1 MSLYTLT
8 KLPMGIGAKATDSD
22 AALLPK
28 EVGARLRQLR
38 LRADLTQADVATRM
52 GRPGQSGKSYVCQTE
67 RGYMPGLTL
76 NAVMDF
82 LAACGA
88 DASAIKDIID
98 AYTSRPSIPEEKVIK
113 QVAEAAA
120 GLPLL
125 RQARVEW
132 YDRFHQPKAGMRE
145 TPEQRHERRVREAK
159 GVARAIRWERRL
171 HRTFNDVLNEPH
183 IAAKD
188 PMAIHLRNYS
198 RKVFGA
204 LRRTRK
210 ARPVWRDKA
219 MAKLGTWAV
228 SHELPPE
235 PSALMKQAVIV
246 LFADMERR
254 GELD

>member
-1 MSLYTLT
+1 MDS
-8 KLPMGIGAKATDSD
+8 KAKPADSD

-38 LRADLTQADVATRM
+38 LKAGLTQSEVALRM
-52 GRPGQSGKSYVCQTE
+52 CRPGPGGKSYVCQIE

-88 DASAIKDIID
+88 GASAIEDIID
-98 AYTSRPSIPEEKVIK
+98 AYTSRPLIPEERTRK
-113 QVAEAAA
+113 QIAEAAV

-125 RQARVEW
+125 KQARVEW
-132 YDRFHQPKAGMRE
+132 YDRFHKPKTGKHE
-145 TPEQRHERRVREAK
+145 TPEQERDRRVREAK

-171 HRTFNDVLNEPH
+171 HRAFNDVLNELH
-183 IAAKD
+183 VAAKD
-188 PMAIHLRNYS
+188 PMAVHLRNYS

-210 ARPVWRDKA
+210 TRTVWRQKA
-219 MAKLGTWAV
+219 MAKLDTWA
-228 SHELPPE
+228 SQHELPPE
-235 PSALMKQAVIV
+235 PFVRMRQAVIT
-246 LFADMERR
+246 LFADMERK

>member
-1 MSLYTLT
+1 
-8 KLPMGIGAKATDSD
+8 MGSRAKATDSD

-38 LRADLTQADVATRM
+38 RQAGLTQADVAVRM
-52 GRPGQSGKSYVCQTE
+52 CRPGPSGKSYVCQIE

-82 LAACGA
+82 LSACAA
-88 DASAIKDIID
+88 DASAIEDIID
-98 AYTSRPSIPEEKVIK
+98 AYTKRPPIPEERTRK

-125 RQARVEW
+125 KRARVEW
-132 YDRFHQPKAGMRE
+132 YDRFHKPKTGKRE
-145 TPEQRHERRVREAK
+145 TLEQEHDRRVREAK
-159 GVARAIRWERRL
+159 GQARAIRWERRL
-171 HRTFNDVLNEPH
+171 HRVLNDVLNELH
-183 IAAKD
+183 VGASD
-188 PMAIHLRNYS
+188 PMAVHLGNYS
-198 RKVFGA
+198 RKVFGT

-210 ARPVWRDKA
+210 TRPVWRGKA
-219 MAKLGTWAV
+219 MAKLDLWATE
-228 SHELPPE
+228 HELPPE
-235 PSALMKQAVIV
+235 PFARMKQAVIT

>member
-1 MSLYTLT
+1 M
-8 KLPMGIGAKATDSD
+8 
-22 AALLPK
+22 AA
-28 EVGARLRQLR
+28 R
-38 LRADLTQADVATRM
+38 T
-52 GRPGQSGKSYVCQTE
+52 GRPGPSGKSYVCQIE
-67 RGYMPGLTL
+67 RGCMPGLTF

-98 AYTSRPSIPEEKVIK
+98 AYTSRPSIPGEKVRK

-125 RQARVEW
+125 KQARVEW

-171 HRTFNDVLNEPH
+171 HRVLNDVLNELH
-183 IAAKD
+183 VAAKD
-188 PMAIHLRNYS
+188 PMAVHLMNYS
-198 RKVFGA
+198 RKVFAA

-210 ARPVWRDKA
+210 TRPVWRERA
-219 MAKLGTWAV
+219 VAKLDTWAV

-235 PSALMKQAVIV
+235 PFALMRQAVIV
-246 LFADMERR
+246 LFADMERK

>member
-1 MSLYTLT
+1 
-8 KLPMGIGAKATDSD
+8 MGSRAKATHSD
-22 AALLPK
+22 AAPLPK

-38 LRADLTQADVATRM
+38 LKAGLTQSEVALRM
-52 GRPGQSGKSYVCQTE
+52 GRPGPSGKSHVCQVE

-82 LAACGA
+82 LSACGA
-88 DASAIKDIID
+88 NVTAIADIID
-98 AYTSRPSIPEEKVIK
+98 AYTSRPPIPEERTRK
-113 QVAEAAA
+113 QVAEAAV

-125 RQARVEW
+125 KQARVEW
-132 YDRFHQPKAGMRE
+132 YDRFHKPKAGMRE
-145 TPEQRHERRVREAK
+145 TLEQQHDRRVRAAK

-171 HRTFNDVLNEPH
+171 HRVWNDALNELH
-183 IAAKD
+183 VGAKD
-188 PMAIHLRNYS
+188 PVAVHLRNYS

-210 ARPVWRDKA
+210 TRPVWREKA
-219 MAKLGTWAV
+219 MAKLDAWAAE
-228 SHELPPE
+228 HELQPE
-235 PSALMKQAVIV
+235 PFATMKQAVIT